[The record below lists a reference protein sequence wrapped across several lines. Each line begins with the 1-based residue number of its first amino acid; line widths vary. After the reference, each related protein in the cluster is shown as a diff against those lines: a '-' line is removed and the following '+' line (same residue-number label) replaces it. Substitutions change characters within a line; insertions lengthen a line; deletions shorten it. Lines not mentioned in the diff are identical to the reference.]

1 MAYQKLNK
9 KGFLAR
15 DWVITIIIFSLFA
28 GIAGLI
34 VYDLA
39 DPVNGYNVANMT
51 NGNFDAQY
59 NKVAYSESITKQM
72 ADASTSKEGLGLLG
86 GAELFFGSTVTVIQI
101 VFGSLGTV
109 NNVFG
114 AMISTFGIPPRIAN
128 LIFPALL
135 AIITTVLVFVVV
147 SSLTK
152 TKL

>member
-1 MAYQKLNK
+1 MEKI
-9 KGFLAR
+9 LAR

-34 VYDLA
+34 VYDLS

-51 NGNFDAQY
+51 DGNFDAAY
-59 NKVAYSESITKQM
+59 NQIQYSEGITKQM

-109 NNVFG
+109 NSVFG
-114 AMISTFGIPPRIAN
+114 AMIGTFGVPPGLAN
-128 LIFPALL
+128 LIFPGLL
-135 AIITTVLVFVVV
+135 AIITTILVFVVI

-152 TKL
+152 TKM